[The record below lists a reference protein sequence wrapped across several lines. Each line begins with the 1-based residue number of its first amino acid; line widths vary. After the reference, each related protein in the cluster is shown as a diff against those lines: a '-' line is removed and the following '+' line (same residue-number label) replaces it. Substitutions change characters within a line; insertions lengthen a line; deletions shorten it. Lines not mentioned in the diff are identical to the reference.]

1 VKPILFVLALLVSC
15 GAAADYSKR
24 PEVQGFVRDLA
35 ERHGFAEADLLSLF
49 ARVKRTEPV
58 LQAIQ
63 LPPEK
68 TRSWPEYRATFIQ
81 DGRIAAGLAFWNANQ
96 KALERAEQV
105 YGVPPEYILGIL
117 GVETFYGRQTGR
129 YRVLDALTTLAFD
142 YAPRGQYFRNELENY
157 LLLARANGLDALS
170 MRGSYAGA
178 IGMPQFMPGSARRYA
193 VDFDG
198 DGAIDLRTNAADAIG
213 SVANFLKEHGWQ
225 AGREVLLT
233 ARVEG
238 EAYKPYAD
246 GRLEPRYPIAEL
258 VRSGVQIEKLT
269 SELEAERGTL
279 IELPSTRD
287 PSEWRV
293 GLKNFHV
300 LTRYNRSAFYAAA
313 VTDLAR
319 ELRARRK
326 SAPELEP
333 IQE

>member
-1 VKPILFVLALLVSC
+1 VRALLLAWALAVSSS
-15 GAAADYSKR
+15 ALADYSKR

-35 ERHGFAEADLLSLF
+35 ERHGFGVSELLSLF

-63 LPPEK
+63 LPAEK
-68 TRSWPEYRATFIQ
+68 TRSWPEYRATFLQ
-81 DGRIAAGLAFWNANQ
+81 DARIAAGLAFWEANA

-105 YGVPPEYILGIL
+105 YGVPAEYILAIL

-225 AGREVLLT
+225 AGREVLLS

-238 EAYKPYAD
+238 DAYKPYAD
-246 GRLEPRYPIAEL
+246 GRLEPRTPIAEL
-258 VRSGVQIEKLT
+258 MRSGVQVENLT
-269 SELEAERGTL
+269 GDPEAERGAL

-313 VTDLAR
+313 VTDLAK
-319 ELRARRK
+319 ELRARK
-326 SAPELEP
+326 KAASEPEP

>member
-1 VKPILFVLALLVSC
+1 MALAFSSSAL
-15 GAAADYSKR
+15 ADYSKR

-35 ERHGFAEADLLSLF
+35 ERHGFAESDLLSLF

-68 TRSWPEYRATFIQ
+68 TRSWPEYRATFLE
-81 DGRIAAGLAFWNANQ
+81 DRRIAAGLAFWTANA
-96 KALERAEQV
+96 KALERAEQL
-105 YGVPPEYILGIL
+105 YGVPPEYILAIL

-198 DGAIDLRTNAADAIG
+198 DGAIDLRTNASDAIG
-213 SVANFLKEHGWQ
+213 SVGNFLKEHGWQ
-225 AGREVLLT
+225 AGREVLLA

-246 GRLEPRYPIAEL
+246 GRLEPHYPVAEL
-258 VRSGVQIEKLT
+258 TRAGVQIVDLT
-269 SELEAERGTL
+269 TDLEAERGAL
-279 IELPSTRD
+279 IELPGVRE

-319 ELRARRK
+319 ELRARKK
-326 SAPELEP
+326 SASEPEP